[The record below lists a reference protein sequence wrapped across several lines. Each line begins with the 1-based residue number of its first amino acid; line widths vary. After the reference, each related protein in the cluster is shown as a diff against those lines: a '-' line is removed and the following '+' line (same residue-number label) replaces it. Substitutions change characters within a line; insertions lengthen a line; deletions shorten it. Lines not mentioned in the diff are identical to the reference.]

1 MIIRYTDVH
10 KVLLVLILIGFYLD
24 WIVNVII
31 RYKDCYKV
39 LLVSF
44 LQIRIMVSF
53 WLGCVSVTR
62 QKEHMDAK
70 ISVIIFTGLLYYY
83 CILEYCLWRYMELVF
98 KRIVA
103 FGLIISLY
111 SRISEFDLCSHWFL
125 FVTRT
130 LVDWLGVFPDQVYV
144 GDSLI
149 WRFYTSRLILV
160 FVVYTVLAV
169 FMLSVVIE
177 LILRFS
183 TITCVKK
190 SSFPKSISVEL

>member
-1 MIIRYTDVH
+1 
-10 KVLLVLILIGFYLD
+10 
-24 WIVNVII
+24 
-31 RYKDCYKV
+31 
-39 LLVSF
+39 
-44 LQIRIMVSF
+44 
-53 WLGCVSVTR
+53 
-62 QKEHMDAK
+62 
-70 ISVIIFTGLLYYY
+70 
-83 CILEYCLWRYMELVF
+83 MELVF